1 MEKKQWIITKTN
13 SETPEVEFY
22 KFVGTVNELKVQSC
36 SAAEELLENN
46 DERYP
51 DNVEYIEFDEDNQTA
66 FIDVTNYDEEYDE
79 VFTAKALA
87 AIDFVLLEE
96 V

>member
-1 MEKKQWIITKTN
+1 MA
-13 SETPEVEFY
+13 
-22 KFVGTVNELKVQSC
+22 QSC

-46 DERYP
+46 DEGYP
-51 DNVEYIEFDEDNQTA
+51 DNINYIEFNEDNQTA
-66 FIDVTNYDEEYDE
+66 FIDVTSYDEEYDE